1 MIDNVG
7 AIEVDILDKRTA
19 IVAIKDYMFVLAR
32 RTAAFNH
39 NADCVRR
46 PDGRMRHIRWNEER
60 FAFADQMIDD
70 LVAFTNSHLNIALEL
85 IKILLRIHLVK
96 VVPRIRSLDYH
107 HEKVTAVVEIAI
119 ADRRFK

>member
-60 FAFADQMIDD
+60 FAFANQMIDD
-70 LVAFTNSHLNIALEL
+70 LVAFSKFNGWERLYWHTEETNTVARALYDHYVESDGH
-85 IKILLRIHLVK
+85 IRYRIIL
-96 VVPRIRSLDYH
+96 
-107 HEKVTAVVEIAI
+107 
-119 ADRRFK
+119 